1 MKLYNSIVYL
11 KFFILFFSSTICYS
25 NEYLENFIIP
35 SDFQEKALVL
45 DYNDSLTGIITISPK
60 ENIFS
65 NYTWLNLYK
74 LKVRELEFKSWLH
87 DRLKKEVHNIIKVER
102 LIRGP
107 DSPIRDTLFD
117 SARFSVPA
125 IDDTIK
131 KATLNPEWFCD
142 SINSGFNKEGKYY
155 QLYCAYPLGGF
166 KFYLVLR
173 LQNINNVYYYISAS
187 SLNNIR
193 LRKVLEIADSFY
205 LIK

>member
-1 MKLYNSIVYL
+1 MELYKSIVYL
-11 KFFILFFSSTICYS
+11 KFFILFFNATICYS
-25 NEYLENFIIP
+25 NEYLENFVIP
-35 SDFQEKALVL
+35 KDFEEKALVL
-45 DYNDSLTGIITISPK
+45 NYNDSLTGIITIMPK

-65 NYTWLNLYK
+65 KYTWLNLYK
-74 LKVRELEFKSWLH
+74 LKINELEYNSWLY
-87 DRLKKEVHNIIKVER
+87 DRLKNEVHNIVKVER

-107 DSPIRDTLFD
+107 DSPIKDTLFD

-142 SINSGFNKEGKYY
+142 NINSGFNSEGKYY

-173 LQNINNVYYYISAS
+173 LQNINNIYYYISAS

-193 LRKVLEIADSFY
+193 LRKVLEIADSFS